1 MRLHLSK
8 TLLQRIPG
16 LSRLFHGYETWI
28 LVDIPIILGAFL
40 LALLLRSITANVDL
54 LTGALFS
61 FAIVLAFLVANVAF
75 GIYRRY
81 WSYASVSDAVALMGA
96 STLAT
101 TVVLA
106 GALLLQPRPVPVST
120 VLMGGFFALSG
131 QLVARYRRRM
141 FSGTRWALR
150 NSLAR
155 LISDGTPT
163 LILGAGESGQSL
175 AHHLQMTGAGAGYR
189 LLGFL
194 DDDPNKVGK
203 IIHGLPVLGRCDQV
217 QELVEQHQV
226 ELVVIAI
233 HNIPK
238 SRFRQLV
245 DRCMET
251 QARIRILPDPLAS
264 IQVRVDAP
272 WLREVAVTD
281 LVGRTPHHI
290 PKEPIQAMLQGRT
303 VLVTGACGSIG
314 SELARQILDAAPA
327 RLILLDNNESGMHE
341 LVLELGN
348 HLRENQ
354 ASQLVPVIGDV
365 TLRPQ
370 IERLFQTEQP
380 DIVFHAAAYKHVSWM
395 ERHPLQAIRVN
406 VLGTH
411 ILHSACLRYGTER
424 FVLVSTDKAVD
435 PTSIMGA
442 TKRLCELL
450 VLTFTQDGAPDADGA
465 RPQAAGCRSAV
476 VRFGNV
482 LGSRGSVIPTFERQ
496 IEQGGP
502 VTITDP
508 RMRRFF
514 MSLDEAASLVLVA
527 ATLTQGGDVFM
538 LEMGEE
544 VRIVDLANRMIRL
557 RGLRPQ
563 VDVPIICVGKGPGEK
578 LSEILLGVWER
589 SSPTDQPGIFRV
601 HTHGAMDPDLM
612 REGLA
617 QLEAYL
623 ATYDEEAV
631 VAFLW
636 DFLSRLNGVPVA
648 GALQGEP
655 NGQQ

>member
-1 MRLHLSK
+1 MPFHLSQI
-8 TLLQRIPG
+8 LLRRIPG

-28 LVDIPIILGAFL
+28 LLDIPLILGAFL

-54 LTGALFS
+54 VTGALFS
-61 FAIVLAFLVANVAF
+61 FAIVLTFLVANVSF

-81 WSYASVSDAVALMGA
+81 WSYASVSDAMALIGASVLATSVVLMGD
-96 STLAT
+96 
-101 TVVLA
+101 
-106 GALLLQPRPVPVST
+106 LLLQPRPVPVST
-120 VLMGGFFALSG
+120 VLMGGFFALTG

-141 FSGTRWALR
+141 FSGARWALR

-155 LISDGTPT
+155 LISQGTPT

-175 AHHLQMTGAGAGYR
+175 AHHLQMSGAGAGYR

-194 DDDPNKVGK
+194 DDDPDKVGK

-217 QELVEQHQV
+217 QELVEAHQV

-233 HNIPK
+233 HNVPK

-251 QARIRILPDPLAS
+251 DARIRILPDPLES
-264 IQVRVDAP
+264 IRGQVDAP

-281 LVGRTPHHI
+281 LLGRTPHHI
-290 PKEPIQAMLQGRT
+290 SREPIRAMLQGRT

-314 SELARQILDAAPA
+314 SELARQILAAQPA

-341 LVLELGN
+341 LALELGS
-348 HLRENQ
+348 LLQDRQ
-354 ASQLVPVIGDV
+354 TSRLVPVIGDV
-365 TLRPQ
+365 TLRSQ
-370 IERLFQTEQP
+370 IEHLFQLEQP
-380 DIVFHAAAYKHVSWM
+380 HIVFHAAAYKHVSWM
-395 ERHPLQAIRVN
+395 ERHPLQAVRVN

-411 ILHSACLRYGTER
+411 IVHSACLDHGAER
-424 FVLVSTDKAVD
+424 FVLISTDKAVD

-450 VLTFTQDGAPDADGA
+450 VLTFDRRASSGNGAASGSG
-465 RPQAAGCRSAV
+465 GCRSTV

-527 ATLTQGGDVFM
+527 ATLTRGGDVFM

-563 VDVPIICVGKGPGEK
+563 VDVPIVCVGKGPGEK
-578 LSEILLGVWER
+578 LSEILLGVRET
-589 SSPTDQPGIFRV
+589 SSATEQPGIFRV
-601 HTHGAMDPDLM
+601 HTPGVTDPELVSQ
-612 REGLA
+612 GLER
-617 QLEAYL
+617 LEAYL
-623 ATYDEEAV
+623 AAYDEEAV
-631 VAFLW
+631 VDFLW
-636 DFLSRLNGVPVA
+636 ALLSRLNGAPLS
-648 GALQGEP
+648 GAIQEET
-655 NGQQ
+655 NGQR